1 MKHRRRRSRRK
12 PRSILKSDTF
22 WTVVVG
28 VAVLVTGVSVTSDAL
43 NALESATPD
52 VTSVQD
58 KINQRC
64 GTNFSLVDLAT
75 RGEELL
81 ALCK

>member
-12 PRSILKSDTF
+12 PHPILGDDTF
-22 WTVVVG
+22 WMGVVG
-28 VAVLVTGVSVTSDAL
+28 AALAVIGICGATEAL
-43 NALESATPD
+43 NALNSVTPD

-58 KINQRC
+58 KVNQRC
-64 GTNFSLVDLAT
+64 GTNISLVDLAT